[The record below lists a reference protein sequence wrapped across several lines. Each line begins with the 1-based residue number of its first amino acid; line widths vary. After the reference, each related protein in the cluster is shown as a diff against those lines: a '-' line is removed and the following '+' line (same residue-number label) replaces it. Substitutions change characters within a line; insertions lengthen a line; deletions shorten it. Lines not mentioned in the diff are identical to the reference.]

1 MSRRYHRDI
10 SVAAP
15 RLPQYFLV
23 RILGL
28 TPQAMYLSPLR
39 GSGSHDNFSSGLDRS
54 ESEGLSGS
62 CILNLVSWISSTP
75 RSCTGYRQHKR
86 CARSV
91 IAFEL
96 KLSTLSAREAT
107 GDGEAETESWST
119 DCRFGAVKRS
129 EYVTPLAARDPG
141 SVVCHFDSKMVGV

>member
-62 CILNLVSWISSTP
+62 CILKFVSWIFSTP
-75 RSCTGYRQHKR
+75 RSCTGYRQHELR
-86 CARSV
+86 ASRV
-91 IAFEL
+91 ISIEFE
-96 KLSTLSAREAT
+96 LSTLSAREAA

-119 DCRFGAVKRS
+119 DCVFGTVKRS
-129 EYVTPLAARDPG
+129 EDVASLAAWDPG
-141 SVVCHFDSKMVGV
+141 SVVRNLDSQMVRV

>member
-39 GSGSHDNFSSGLDRS
+39 SSGSHDNFPSGLDRS

-62 CILNLVSWISSTP
+62 CILKFVSWIFSTP
-75 RSCTGYRQHKR
+75 RSCTGYRQHELR
-86 CARSV
+86 ASREISV
-91 IAFEL
+91 EFEV
-96 KLSTLSAREAT
+96 STLSASEAA

-129 EYVTPLAARDPG
+129 EDVTPLAARDPG